1 MIKVN
6 IVCVGKVK
14 EKYFKDGIDEYK
26 KRLSRYCNFN
36 IIELEEE
43 NYSMVSPTL
52 IDKIK
57 KVEGERIKKNLKGY
71 VIVTAIEGEEFS
83 SESLAKTIKTLGD
96 NGTGELTFVIGGSY
110 GVDDTIKKSANKLL
124 SVSKMTFPHTLFRL
138 ILTEQI
144 YRAFSINEG
153 SAYHK

>member
-6 IVCVGKVK
+6 IVCIGKVK

-36 IIELEEE
+36 IVELEEE
-43 NYSMVSPTL
+43 NYSVVSPSL

-57 KVEGERIKKNLKGY
+57 RVEAERMEKHLKGY
-71 VIVTAIEGEEFS
+71 LIVTAIEGEQFS
-83 SESLAKTIKTLGD
+83 SESLAKTIKSLADT
-96 NGTGELTFVIGGSY
+96 GTGEITFVIGGSY
-110 GVDDTIKKSANKLL
+110 GVDDNIKKRANKLL